1 MEPKPMDA
9 TRRLVIGSRRCNQ
22 MIPAA
27 TMKAPAVIVLTGWP
41 HHDSRIRSQSAAAGL
56 MLSLV

>member
-1 MEPKPMDA
+1 
-9 TRRLVIGSRRCNQ
+9 

-56 MLSLV
+56 MFSLV